1 MQSALSQCAASA
13 DFAGRL
19 LDEWKPA
26 PLAPTT
32 TMWSMNLYAR
42 VELVLFLG
50 GLGLDADL
58 QNGVDAG
65 DCGDCRNE
73 IVQCQQDHCECS
85 LLRMTRIR
93 MRICLFPD
101 RTSNSI
107 RIATNALSR

>member
-65 DCGDCRNE
+65 DATTAE
-73 IVQCQQDHCECS
+73 KK
-85 LLRMTRIR
+85 
-93 MRICLFPD
+93 LFNVNK
-101 RTSNSI
+101 TTLGSF
-107 RIATNALSR
+107 L